1 MNTSYNAC
9 IHPERMSVVV
19 VRLIFGAKLT
29 LKWLVGGGGKWQMV
43 AEPSP
48 MLTAYAHAINGFAS
62 DRSRPAYRDTF
73 ISVRILEWSR
83 RMNTP
88 LCYLSVPINRC

>member
-1 MNTSYNAC
+1 
-9 IHPERMSVVV
+9 
-19 VRLIFGAKLT
+19 
-29 LKWLVGGGGKWQMV
+29 
-43 AEPSP
+43 